1 MAFLAKL
8 FINGEQR
15 NVLNGNYVYHQL
27 LDARGKPKAKVEGG
41 QLNFVVE
48 STGDDSLF
56 HLWMLDDYQ
65 MYDGYIRF
73 FKRDGLSK
81 LFDFEFANCYCVGLR
96 EQFSATGHDPLKMEL
111 TITPGIQRVRDVI
124 FEKVW
129 NPSNPFAEAPPVPVE
144 EIPQTKITRIAW
156 VNSEEQEEDITE
168 IGATQKASL
177 IVEINN
183 PEGTTV
189 NITIEKEDG
198 TEFESGKTQLSF
210 TESIT
215 EDGVVEITP
224 FEIKEQWEEFKTSD
238 IDKLIAKVE
247 HNGKSKQSEVLEIKP
262 KPKATLHFRPHSGWE
277 GEFGFDWMR
286 IGDTNIDGDV
296 SYEEIVGEYG
306 KIYATKEGAVFTPG
320 KYKNLEKR
328 YDPQN
333 INNRKDSSGNAIE
346 YYTPWLSIFKGASS
360 TETSYAELEL
370 LTEVDVV
377 PDELYIEFSKKYFE
391 IVGSIESPDDST
403 LKHFKLATAMKN
415 VTETGSPN
423 KTNIQLQCV
432 DNLPK
437 DETIKVWAANKM
449 INGLLGTPIL
459 SGMLKVKAN
468 DKKNR
473 RVSKIVFVN
482 VLTDINTK
490 GCYEEGISATDLI
503 DQENYLKPFL
513 KQALISTDIQISSLD
528 LSDLT
533 KPEVKTLHKEFKI
546 FNPVIN
552 KRIFSKYSESKGK
565 SLDSYLNKQFKSD
578 PNNAKY
584 KNYYKVFFLGE
595 YGGAENPI
603 TGEITPLGG
612 HANGIKS
619 KECVMYKEPMPFFV
633 AHELMHCMGLEHSF
647 DNDSSHTF
655 KIGQTENIMDY
666 SHIQEY
672 ATSPKGTLKQIS
684 TWEWQWDKLKKKNE
698 KEK

>member
-48 STGDDSLF
+48 STGDDALF

-177 IVEINN
+177 IIEINN

-198 TEFESGKTQLSF
+198 TEFESGKTQLCF

-247 HNGKSKQSEVLEIKP
+247 HNGKIKQSEVLEIKP
-262 KPKATLHFRPHSGWE
+262 KSKVLVNFRPHNGYK
-277 GEFGFDWMR
+277 GEFGFDWFR
-286 IGDTNIDGDV
+286 VSDTSRQGDV
-296 SYEEIVGEYG
+296 W
-306 KIYATKEGAVFTPG
+306 
-320 KYKNLEKR
+320 YKN
-328 YDPQN
+328 
-333 INNRKDSSGNAIE
+333 
-346 YYTPWLSIFKGASS
+346 
-360 TETSYAELEL
+360 
-370 LTEVDVV
+370 
-377 PDELYIEFSKKYFE
+377 
-391 IVGSIESPDDST
+391 IVGSYKTGDFIQSDAQYV
-403 LKHFKLATAMKN
+403 KLAKQYDQ
-415 VTETGSPN
+415 EPHPI
-423 KTNIQLQCV
+423 K
-432 DNLPK
+432 PK
-437 DETIKVWAANKM
+437 DIYLVPIMALYANESAKF
-449 INGLLGTPIL
+449 
-459 SGMLKVKAN
+459 SLKVEVEGSDAKKIEYIYDKDLFRLSKPDVSHKTVGKQTLADDVEITCIKEFGTDEYIEVLADGNFAGKLKVLAN
-468 DKKNR
+468 DKAHRYQAN
-473 RVSKIVFVN
+473 IVFVK
-482 VLTDINTK
+482 VK
-490 GCYEEGISATDLI
+490 TDLSRRGKKGNI
-503 DQENYLKPFL
+503 GSDSGEKYFLKKYL
-513 KQALISTDIQISSLD
+513 KQALVKLNVITKELD
-528 LSDLT
+528 LRTNTILNTTYKLNENGLFQINS
-533 KPEVKTLHKEFKI
+533 KSGLHNHLDDEFNKI
-546 FNPVIN
+546 HPGF
-552 KRIFSKYSESKGK
+552 R
-565 SLDSYLNKQFKSD
+565 
-578 PNNAKY
+578 
-584 KNYYKVFFLGE
+584 NYFKVFFFGE
-595 YGGAENPI
+595 QG
-603 TGEITPLGG
+603 GEIRVDPLRNPSFYFKAYNGAARTYNCKEVVVYNTRDTSTTSHEIL
-612 HANGIKS
+612 HA
-619 KECVMYKEPMPFFV
+619 
-633 AHELMHCMGLEHSF
+633 MGLAHSF
-647 DNDSSHTF
+647 DDYGLFTF
-655 KIGQTENIMDY
+655 EQAKTENLMDY
-666 SHIQEY
+666 KY
-672 ATSPKGTLKQIS
+672 AGGIDRIS
-684 TWEWQWDKLKKKNE
+684 TWHWQWKTIWPNLT
-698 KEK
+698 KEV

>member
-27 LDARGKPKAKVEGG
+27 LDARGKPKANVEGG

-48 STGDDSLF
+48 STGDDALF

-144 EIPQTKITRIAW
+144 EIPQTKITRISW
-156 VNSEEQEEDITE
+156 VNTDEQQEDITE

-215 EDGVVEITP
+215 EDGLVEITP

-262 KPKATLHFRPHSGWE
+262 KSKVLVNFRPHNGYK
-277 GEFGFDWMR
+277 GEFGFDWFR
-286 IGDTNIDGDV
+286 VSDTSRQGDV
-296 SYEEIVGEYG
+296 WYKNIVGNYKTGDFIQSDAQYVKLAKQYDQEPHPI
-306 KIYATKEGAVFTPG
+306 KPKDIYLVPIMALYANESAKFSLKVEVEGSDA
-320 KYKNLEKR
+320 KK
-328 YDPQN
+328 
-333 INNRKDSSGNAIE
+333 IE
-346 YYTPWLSIFKGASS
+346 YIYDKDLFRLSKP
-360 TETSYAELEL
+360 
-370 LTEVDVV
+370 DVSHKTV
-377 PDELYIEFSKKYFE
+377 GKQTLADDVEITCIKEFGTDEYIE
-391 IVGSIESPDDST
+391 V
-403 LKHFKLATAMKN
+403 LADGNFAGK
-415 VTETGSPN
+415 
-423 KTNIQLQCV
+423 
-432 DNLPK
+432 
-437 DETIKVWAANKM
+437 
-449 INGLLGTPIL
+449 
-459 SGMLKVKAN
+459 LKVLAN
-468 DKKNR
+468 DKAHRYQAN
-473 RVSKIVFVN
+473 IVFVH
-482 VLTDINTK
+482 VRTEITPTKPRRGVSTGEKTFLTK
-490 GCYEEGISATDLI
+490 
-503 DQENYLKPFL
+503 YLN
-513 KQALISTDIQISSLD
+513 QALIKPNIIKRDLD
-528 LSDLT
+528 LKQDSILNT
-533 KPEVKTLHKEFKI
+533 TYKLNEGGAFQINSKSGLHNHLDNEFNKVHPG
-546 FNPVIN
+546 FN
-552 KRIFSKYSESKGK
+552 
-565 SLDSYLNKQFKSD
+565 
-578 PNNAKY
+578 
-584 KNYYKVFFLGE
+584 NYFKVFFFDEEGGE
-595 YGGAENPI
+595 VLVNSLRNPSFYYKGYNGAARSLN
-603 TGEITPLGG
+603 
-612 HANGIKS
+612 S
-619 KECVMYKEPMPFFV
+619 KEVVLFNTHNSSTTT
-633 AHELMHCMGLEHSF
+633 HEILHAMGLAHSF
-647 DNDSSHTF
+647 DDAGLFTF
-655 KIGQTENIMDY
+655 KENLTENLMDY
-666 SHIQEY
+666 SHSVGIER
-672 ATSPKGTLKQIS
+672 IS
-684 TWEWQWDKLKKKNE
+684 TWHWQWKTIWPNLI
-698 KEK
+698 KEMEL